1 MWVWARGCA
10 TVGFIRGVMTRGESL
25 HPSNGLME
33 RDGATTLRAMG
44 VPFTMDALAA
54 MSSDEEDEE
63 DTEAEEDGGVGERS
77 VVVTKRREIDYEA
90 LERSGFRARAL
101 VDGARD
107 DGGASVGPTTWG
119 KGIAGGRR
127 EGAYTAEESA
137 ATRRAVGEG
146 LTETCAEALESAR
159 ARARARAE
167 SEEER
172 RLERAKSRERHLETK
187 RALREDDRA
196 KRAREAEARVNA
208 GGSPTP
214 KSRRQKVDLS
224 TRREEEEETKAND
237 VDDETL
243 VATGGFDFGD

>member
-1 MWVWARGCA
+1 
-10 TVGFIRGVMTRGESL
+10 VGSPFVHRRMHGAA
-25 HPSNGLME
+25 
-33 RDGATTLRAMG
+33 RDGATTRRAARSMG
-44 VPFTMDALAA
+44 VSFTMDALAT
-54 MSSDEEDEE
+54 MSSDEEEEEEEDEE
-63 DTEAEEDGGVGERS
+63 EEDANARERS
-77 VVVTKRREIDYEA
+77 VVVRKRREIDYEA
-90 LERSGFRARAL
+90 LERGGFRARAL

-119 KGIAGGRR
+119 KGIAGGRC
-127 EGAYTAEESA
+127 EAYTAEESA

-146 LTETCAEALESAR
+146 LTETCAVALESAR
-159 ARARARAE
+159 ERARARAA

-208 GGSPTP
+208 SGTP

-224 TRREEEEETKAND
+224 TRREEEEEEKTKGND
-237 VDDETL
+237 VDDESL

>member
-1 MWVWARGCA
+1 MHGAA
-10 TVGFIRGVMTRGESL
+10 
-25 HPSNGLME
+25 
-33 RDGATTLRAMG
+33 RDGATTRRAARSMG
-44 VPFTMDALAA
+44 VSFTMDALAA
-54 MSSDEEDEE
+54 MSSDEEEEEDEDEE
-63 DTEAEEDGGVGERS
+63 EEDANARERS
-77 VVVTKRREIDYEA
+77 VVVRKRREIDYEA
-90 LERSGFRARAL
+90 LERGGFRARAL

-127 EGAYTAEESA
+127 EAYTAEESA

-159 ARARARAE
+159 ERARARAE

-208 GGSPTP
+208 SGTP

-224 TRREEEEETKAND
+224 TRREEEEEEKTKGND
-237 VDDETL
+237 VDDESL

>member
-1 MWVWARGCA
+1 MG
-10 TVGFIRGVMTRGESL
+10 S
-25 HPSNGLME
+25 PSVHRRMNGAA
-33 RDGATTLRAMG
+33 RDGATTLRAARSMG
-44 VPFTMDALAA
+44 VSFTMDALAA
-54 MSSDEEDEE
+54 MSSDEEEE
-63 DTEAEEDGGVGERS
+63 EAEEEEEDANARERS

-107 DGGASVGPTTWG
+107 DGGASVGQTTWG

-127 EGAYTAEESA
+127 EAYTAEESA

-159 ARARARAE
+159 ERARARAE

-208 GGSPTP
+208 SGSPTP
-214 KSRRQKVDLS
+214 KNSRRQKVDLS

>member
-1 MWVWARGCA
+1 M
-10 TVGFIRGVMTRGESL
+10 
-25 HPSNGLME
+25 NGAA
-33 RDGATTLRAMG
+33 RDGATTLRAARSMG

-54 MSSDEEDEE
+54 MSSDEEEE
-63 DTEAEEDGGVGERS
+63 EAEEEEEEDANARERS

-90 LERSGFRARAL
+90 LERRGFRARAL

-107 DGGASVGPTTWG
+107 DGGASGGPTTWG

-127 EGAYTAEESA
+127 EAYTAEESA

-159 ARARARAE
+159 ERARARAE

-208 GGSPTP
+208 SGSPTP

>member
-1 MWVWARGCA
+1 MGSPFVHRRMHGAA
-10 TVGFIRGVMTRGESL
+10 
-25 HPSNGLME
+25 
-33 RDGATTLRAMG
+33 RDGATTRRAARSMG
-44 VPFTMDALAA
+44 VSFTMDALAA
-54 MSSDEEDEE
+54 MSSDEEEEDEDEE
-63 DTEAEEDGGVGERS
+63 EEDANARERS

-90 LERSGFRARAL
+90 LERGGFRARAL

-119 KGIAGGRR
+119 KGIAGGRC
-127 EGAYTAEESA
+127 EAYTAEESA

-159 ARARARAE
+159 ERARARAE

>member
-1 MWVWARGCA
+1 MVGPSVHRWMSPARG
-10 TVGFIRGVMTRGESL
+10 
-25 HPSNGLME
+25 
-33 RDGATTLRAMG
+33 GATTLRAMG

-54 MSSDEEDEE
+54 MSSDEEEEEEEEEE
-63 DTEAEEDGGVGERS
+63 DEADARGRS
-77 VVVTKRREIDYEA
+77 VVETRRREIDYEA
-90 LERSGFRARAL
+90 LRRSGFRARAL

-127 EGAYTAEESA
+127 EAYTAEESA

-159 ARARARAE
+159 ERARARAE

-214 KSRRQKVDLS
+214 KSRRRKVDLS
-224 TRREEEEETKAND
+224 TRREEEEEEETKANE

>member
-1 MWVWARGCA
+1 MGSPSVHSTDGWRRAR
-10 TVGFIRGVMTRGESL
+10 R
-25 HPSNGLME
+25 
-33 RDGATTLRAMG
+33 RDGATTRRAMG
-44 VPFTMDALAA
+44 VSFTMDALAA
-54 MSSDEEDEE
+54 MSSDEEEEEEEDEE
-63 DTEAEEDGGVGERS
+63 EEDANARERS
-77 VVVTKRREIDYEA
+77 VVVRKRREIDYEA
-90 LERSGFRARAL
+90 LERGGFRARAL

-119 KGIAGGRR
+119 KGIAGGRC
-127 EGAYTAEESA
+127 EAYTAEESA

-208 GGSPTP
+208 SGTP

-224 TRREEEEETKAND
+224 TRREEEEEEKTKGND
-237 VDDETL
+237 VDDESL

>member
-1 MWVWARGCA
+1 M
-10 TVGFIRGVMTRGESL
+10 GFIRGVMTRGESL

-119 KGIAGGRR
+119 KGIAGGRC
-127 EGAYTAEESA
+127 EAYTAEESA

-208 GGSPTP
+208 SGSPTP

>member
-1 MWVWARGCA
+1 
-10 TVGFIRGVMTRGESL
+10 
-25 HPSNGLME
+25 
-33 RDGATTLRAMG
+33 
-44 VPFTMDALAA
+44 
-54 MSSDEEDEE
+54 
-63 DTEAEEDGGVGERS
+63 
-77 VVVTKRREIDYEA
+77 VVTKRREIDYEA
-90 LERSGFRARAL
+90 LERRGFRARAL

-127 EGAYTAEESA
+127 EAYTAEESA

-159 ARARARAE
+159 ERARARAE

-208 GGSPTP
+208 GGSPTR

-224 TRREEEEETKAND
+224 TRREEEEDKETKAND

>member
-1 MWVWARGCA
+1 MGSPFVHRRMHGAA
-10 TVGFIRGVMTRGESL
+10 
-25 HPSNGLME
+25 
-33 RDGATTLRAMG
+33 RDGATTRRAARSMG
-44 VPFTMDALAA
+44 VSFTMDALAA
-54 MSSDEEDEE
+54 MSSDEEEEDEDEE
-63 DTEAEEDGGVGERS
+63 EEDANARERS

-90 LERSGFRARAL
+90 LERGGFRARAL

-119 KGIAGGRR
+119 KGIAGGRC
-127 EGAYTAEESA
+127 EAYTAEESA

-159 ARARARAE
+159 ERARARAA

-208 GGSPTP
+208 SGTP

-224 TRREEEEETKAND
+224 TRREEEEEEKTKGND
-237 VDDETL
+237 VDDESL

>member
-1 MWVWARGCA
+1 MGHDSWRVPPSIDGWMAPRATAR
-10 TVGFIRGVMTRGESL
+10 R
-25 HPSNGLME
+25 
-33 RDGATTLRAMG
+33 RAARSMG

-54 MSSDEEDEE
+54 MSSDDDEE
-63 DTEAEEDGGVGERS
+63 DDDEEEEDGGVGGRS

-90 LERSGFRARAL
+90 LERRGFRARAL

-127 EGAYTAEESA
+127 EAYTAEESA

-159 ARARARAE
+159 ERARARAE

-214 KSRRQKVDLS
+214 KSRRRKVDLS
-224 TRREEEEETKAND
+224 TRREEEEEETKAND

>member
-1 MWVWARGCA
+1 M
-10 TVGFIRGVMTRGESL
+10 
-25 HPSNGLME
+25 NGAA
-33 RDGATTLRAMG
+33 RDGATTLRAARSMG
-44 VPFTMDALAA
+44 VSFTMDALAA
-54 MSSDEEDEE
+54 MSSDEEEE
-63 DTEAEEDGGVGERS
+63 EAEEEEEDANARERS

-119 KGIAGGRR
+119 QGIAGGRR

-224 TRREEEEETKAND
+224 TRCEEEEEEETKAND

>member
-1 MWVWARGCA
+1 
-10 TVGFIRGVMTRGESL
+10 
-25 HPSNGLME
+25 
-33 RDGATTLRAMG
+33 MG
-44 VPFTMDALAA
+44 VSFTMDALAA
-54 MSSDEEDEE
+54 MSSDEEEEEDEDEE
-63 DTEAEEDGGVGERS
+63 EEDANARERS

-90 LERSGFRARAL
+90 LERGGFRARAL

-119 KGIAGGRR
+119 KGIAGGRC
-127 EGAYTAEESA
+127 EAYTAEESA

-159 ARARARAE
+159 ERARARAE

-208 GGSPTP
+208 SGTP

-224 TRREEEEETKAND
+224 TRREEEEEEKTKGND
-237 VDDETL
+237 VDDESL

>member
-1 MWVWARGCA
+1 MGSPFVHRRMHGAA
-10 TVGFIRGVMTRGESL
+10 
-25 HPSNGLME
+25 
-33 RDGATTLRAMG
+33 RDGATTRRAARSMG
-44 VPFTMDALAA
+44 VSFTMDALAT
-54 MSSDEEDEE
+54 MSSDEEEEEEEDEE
-63 DTEAEEDGGVGERS
+63 EEDANARERS
-77 VVVTKRREIDYEA
+77 VVVRKRREIDYEA
-90 LERSGFRARAL
+90 LERGGFRARAL

-119 KGIAGGRR
+119 KGIAGGRC
-127 EGAYTAEESA
+127 EAYTAEESA

-146 LTETCAEALESAR
+146 LTETCAVALESAR
-159 ARARARAE
+159 ERARARAE

-208 GGSPTP
+208 SGTP

-224 TRREEEEETKAND
+224 TRREEEEEEKTKGND
-237 VDDETL
+237 VDDESL

>member
-1 MWVWARGCA
+1 
-10 TVGFIRGVMTRGESL
+10 
-25 HPSNGLME
+25 
-33 RDGATTLRAMG
+33 MG
-44 VPFTMDALAA
+44 VSFTMDALAA
-54 MSSDEEDEE
+54 MSSDEEEEEEEDEE
-63 DTEAEEDGGVGERS
+63 EEDANARERS
-77 VVVTKRREIDYEA
+77 VVVRKRREIDYEA
-90 LERSGFRARAL
+90 LERGGFRARAL

-119 KGIAGGRR
+119 KGIAGGRC
-127 EGAYTAEESA
+127 EAYTAEESA

-146 LTETCAEALESAR
+146 LTETCAVALESAR
-159 ARARARAE
+159 ERARARAA

-208 GGSPTP
+208 SGTP

-224 TRREEEEETKAND
+224 TRREEEEEEKTKGND
-237 VDDETL
+237 VDDESL

>member
-1 MWVWARGCA
+1 
-10 TVGFIRGVMTRGESL
+10 VGSPFVHRRMHGAA
-25 HPSNGLME
+25 
-33 RDGATTLRAMG
+33 RDGATTRRAARSMG
-44 VPFTMDALAA
+44 VSFTMDALAT
-54 MSSDEEDEE
+54 MSSDEEEEEEEDEE
-63 DTEAEEDGGVGERS
+63 EEDANARERS
-77 VVVTKRREIDYEA
+77 VVVRKRREIDYEA
-90 LERSGFRARAL
+90 LERGGFRARAL

-119 KGIAGGRR
+119 KGIAGGRC
-127 EGAYTAEESA
+127 EAYTAEESA

-159 ARARARAE
+159 ERARARAE

-208 GGSPTP
+208 SGTP

-224 TRREEEEETKAND
+224 TRREEEEEEKTKGND
-237 VDDETL
+237 VDDESL

>member
-1 MWVWARGCA
+1 MHGAA
-10 TVGFIRGVMTRGESL
+10 
-25 HPSNGLME
+25 
-33 RDGATTLRAMG
+33 RDGATTRRAARSMG
-44 VPFTMDALAA
+44 VSFTMDALAT
-54 MSSDEEDEE
+54 MSSDEEEEEEEDEE
-63 DTEAEEDGGVGERS
+63 EEDANARERS
-77 VVVTKRREIDYEA
+77 VVVRKRREIDYEA
-90 LERSGFRARAL
+90 LERGGFRARAL

-119 KGIAGGRR
+119 KGIAGGRC
-127 EGAYTAEESA
+127 EAYTAEESA

-146 LTETCAEALESAR
+146 LTETCAVALESAR
-159 ARARARAE
+159 ERARARAA

-208 GGSPTP
+208 SGTP

-224 TRREEEEETKAND
+224 TRREEEEEEKTKGND
-237 VDDETL
+237 VDDESL

>member
-1 MWVWARGCA
+1 
-10 TVGFIRGVMTRGESL
+10 
-25 HPSNGLME
+25 
-33 RDGATTLRAMG
+33 MG
-44 VPFTMDALAA
+44 VSFTMDALAT
-54 MSSDEEDEE
+54 MSSDEEEEEEEDEE
-63 DTEAEEDGGVGERS
+63 EEDANARERS
-77 VVVTKRREIDYEA
+77 VVVRKRREIDYEA
-90 LERSGFRARAL
+90 LERGGFRARAL

-119 KGIAGGRR
+119 KGIAGGRC
-127 EGAYTAEESA
+127 EAYTAEESA

-146 LTETCAEALESAR
+146 LTETCAVALESAR
-159 ARARARAE
+159 ERARARAA

-208 GGSPTP
+208 SGTP

-224 TRREEEEETKAND
+224 TRREEEEEEKTKGND
-237 VDDETL
+237 VDDESL

>member
-1 MWVWARGCA
+1 MG
-10 TVGFIRGVMTRGESL
+10 S
-25 HPSNGLME
+25 PSVHRRTNGAA
-33 RDGATTLRAMG
+33 RDGATTLRAARSMG

-54 MSSDEEDEE
+54 MSSDEEEE
-63 DTEAEEDGGVGERS
+63 EAEEEEEDANARERS

-90 LERSGFRARAL
+90 LERRGFRARAL

-107 DGGASVGPTTWG
+107 DGGASVGQTTWG

-127 EGAYTAEESA
+127 EAYTAEESA

-159 ARARARAE
+159 ERARARAE

-208 GGSPTP
+208 SGSPTP
-214 KSRRQKVDLS
+214 KNSRRQKVDLS
-224 TRREEEEETKAND
+224 TRREEEEEEEKTKGND
-237 VDDETL
+237 VDDESL

>member
-1 MWVWARGCA
+1 MGSPFVHRRMRGA
-10 TVGFIRGVMTRGESL
+10 A
-25 HPSNGLME
+25 
-33 RDGATTLRAMG
+33 RDGATTRRAARSMG
-44 VPFTMDALAA
+44 VSFTMDALAA
-54 MSSDEEDEE
+54 MSSDEEEEDEDEE
-63 DTEAEEDGGVGERS
+63 EEDANARERS

-90 LERSGFRARAL
+90 LERGGFRARAL
-101 VDGARD
+101 VDGALD

-119 KGIAGGRR
+119 KGIAGGRC
-127 EGAYTAEESA
+127 EAYTAEESA

-159 ARARARAE
+159 ERARARAE

-208 GGSPTP
+208 SGTP

-224 TRREEEEETKAND
+224 TRREEEEEEETKANY

>member
-1 MWVWARGCA
+1 MGSPFVHRRMHGAA
-10 TVGFIRGVMTRGESL
+10 
-25 HPSNGLME
+25 
-33 RDGATTLRAMG
+33 RDGATTRRAARSMG
-44 VPFTMDALAA
+44 VSFTMDALAA
-54 MSSDEEDEE
+54 MSSDEEEEEDEDEE
-63 DTEAEEDGGVGERS
+63 EEDANARERS
-77 VVVTKRREIDYEA
+77 VVVRKRREIDYEA
-90 LERSGFRARAL
+90 LERGGFRARAL

-119 KGIAGGRR
+119 KGIAGGRC
-127 EGAYTAEESA
+127 EAYTAEESA

-146 LTETCAEALESAR
+146 LTETCAVALESAR
-159 ARARARAE
+159 ERARARAA

-208 GGSPTP
+208 SGTP

-224 TRREEEEETKAND
+224 TRREEEEEEKTKGND
-237 VDDETL
+237 VDDESL

>member
-1 MWVWARGCA
+1 
-10 TVGFIRGVMTRGESL
+10 
-25 HPSNGLME
+25 
-33 RDGATTLRAMG
+33 MG

-90 LERSGFRARAL
+90 LERGGFRARAL

-119 KGIAGGRR
+119 KGIAGGRC
-127 EGAYTAEESA
+127 EAYTAEESA

-159 ARARARAE
+159 ERARARAE

-208 GGSPTP
+208 SGTP

-224 TRREEEEETKAND
+224 TRREEEEEEKTKGND
-237 VDDETL
+237 VDDESL

>member
-1 MWVWARGCA
+1 
-10 TVGFIRGVMTRGESL
+10 VGFIRGVMTRGESL

-208 GGSPTP
+208 SGSPTP

>member
-1 MWVWARGCA
+1 
-10 TVGFIRGVMTRGESL
+10 
-25 HPSNGLME
+25 
-33 RDGATTLRAMG
+33 MG

-54 MSSDEEDEE
+54 MSSDEEEEE
-63 DTEAEEDGGVGERS
+63 DRRRRTGRGERS

-90 LERSGFRARAL
+90 LERGGFRARAL

-127 EGAYTAEESA
+127 EAYTAEESA

-146 LTETCAEALESAR
+146 LTETCAEAPR
-159 ARARARAE
+159 ARGSDAARAE

-196 KRAREAEARVNA
+196 KRAREAEARVN
-208 GGSPTP
+208 GERSTP

-224 TRREEEEETKAND
+224 TRARGGGGRRRERRGRRDARRHGWIRFRRLSAR
-237 VDDETL
+237 V
-243 VATGGFDFGD
+243 V

>member
-1 MWVWARGCA
+1 MGSPFVHRRMHGAA
-10 TVGFIRGVMTRGESL
+10 
-25 HPSNGLME
+25 
-33 RDGATTLRAMG
+33 RDGATTRRAARSMG
-44 VPFTMDALAA
+44 VSFTMDALAT
-54 MSSDEEDEE
+54 MSSDEEEEEEEDEE
-63 DTEAEEDGGVGERS
+63 EEDANARERS
-77 VVVTKRREIDYEA
+77 VVVRKRREIDYEA
-90 LERSGFRARAL
+90 LERGGFRARAL

-119 KGIAGGRR
+119 KGIAGGRC
-127 EGAYTAEESA
+127 EAYTAEESA

-146 LTETCAEALESAR
+146 LTETCAVALESAR
-159 ARARARAE
+159 ERARARAA

-208 GGSPTP
+208 SGTP

-224 TRREEEEETKAND
+224 TRREEEEEEKTKGND
-237 VDDETL
+237 VDDESL

>member
-1 MWVWARGCA
+1 MCDGGVHSWGHDSWGVPPSIDGWMAPRATAR
-10 TVGFIRGVMTRGESL
+10 R
-25 HPSNGLME
+25 
-33 RDGATTLRAMG
+33 RAARSMG

-54 MSSDEEDEE
+54 MSSDEEAEEEE
-63 DTEAEEDGGVGERS
+63 DEGVGGRS

>member
-1 MWVWARGCA
+1 MGSPFVHRRMHGAA
-10 TVGFIRGVMTRGESL
+10 
-25 HPSNGLME
+25 
-33 RDGATTLRAMG
+33 RDGATTRRAARSMG
-44 VPFTMDALAA
+44 VSFTMDALAA
-54 MSSDEEDEE
+54 MSSDEEEEDEDEE
-63 DTEAEEDGGVGERS
+63 EEDANARERS

-90 LERSGFRARAL
+90 LERGGFRARAL

-119 KGIAGGRR
+119 KGIAGGRC
-127 EGAYTAEESA
+127 EAYTAEESA

-159 ARARARAE
+159 ERARARAE

-208 GGSPTP
+208 SGTPTP
-214 KSRRQKVDLS
+214 KNSRRQKVDLS
-224 TRREEEEETKAND
+224 TRREEEEEEEKTKGND
-237 VDDETL
+237 VDDESL

>member
-1 MWVWARGCA
+1 
-10 TVGFIRGVMTRGESL
+10 
-25 HPSNGLME
+25 
-33 RDGATTLRAMG
+33 MG
-44 VPFTMDALAA
+44 VSFTMDALAA
-54 MSSDEEDEE
+54 MSSDEEEE
-63 DTEAEEDGGVGERS
+63 EAEEEEEDANARERS

-119 KGIAGGRR
+119 KGIAGGRC
-127 EGAYTAEESA
+127 EAYTAEESA

-159 ARARARAE
+159 ERARARAE

-208 GGSPTP
+208 SGTP

-224 TRREEEEETKAND
+224 TRREEEEEEKTKGND
-237 VDDETL
+237 VDDESL

>member
-1 MWVWARGCA
+1 MGHDSWGVPPSIDGWKAPRAR
-10 TVGFIRGVMTRGESL
+10 
-25 HPSNGLME
+25 E
-33 RDGATTLRAMG
+33 RRRAARSMG

-54 MSSDEEDEE
+54 MSSDDDEE
-63 DTEAEEDGGVGERS
+63 DDEEEEEDANARERS
-77 VVVTKRREIDYEA
+77 VVVTKRREMDYEA
-90 LERSGFRARAL
+90 LERRGFRARAL

-127 EGAYTAEESA
+127 EAYTAEESA

-224 TRREEEEETKAND
+224 TRREEEEEEETKAND

>member
-1 MWVWARGCA
+1 MGSPFVHRRMHGAA
-10 TVGFIRGVMTRGESL
+10 
-25 HPSNGLME
+25 
-33 RDGATTLRAMG
+33 RDGATTRRAARSMG
-44 VPFTMDALAA
+44 VSFTMDALAA
-54 MSSDEEDEE
+54 MSSDEEEEDEDEE
-63 DTEAEEDGGVGERS
+63 EEDANARERS

-90 LERSGFRARAL
+90 LERGGFRARAL

-107 DGGASVGPTTWG
+107 EGGASVGPTTWG
-119 KGIAGGRR
+119 KGIAGGRC
-127 EGAYTAEESA
+127 EAYTAEESA

-146 LTETCAEALESAR
+146 LTETCAVALESAR
-159 ARARARAE
+159 ERARARAE

-214 KSRRQKVDLS
+214 KSRRRKVDLS
-224 TRREEEEETKAND
+224 TRREEEEEEETKANE

>member
-1 MWVWARGCA
+1 MHGAA
-10 TVGFIRGVMTRGESL
+10 
-25 HPSNGLME
+25 
-33 RDGATTLRAMG
+33 RDGATTRRAARSMG
-44 VPFTMDALAA
+44 VSFTMDALAT
-54 MSSDEEDEE
+54 MSSDEEEEEEEDEE
-63 DTEAEEDGGVGERS
+63 EEDANARERS
-77 VVVTKRREIDYEA
+77 VVVRKRREIDYEA
-90 LERSGFRARAL
+90 LERGGFRARAL

-119 KGIAGGRR
+119 KGIAGGRC
-127 EGAYTAEESA
+127 EAYTAEESA

-159 ARARARAE
+159 ERARARAE

-208 GGSPTP
+208 SGTP

-224 TRREEEEETKAND
+224 TRREEEEEEKTKGND
-237 VDDETL
+237 VDDESL

>member
-1 MWVWARGCA
+1 
-10 TVGFIRGVMTRGESL
+10 
-25 HPSNGLME
+25 
-33 RDGATTLRAMG
+33 MG

-63 DTEAEEDGGVGERS
+63 DTEAEEDEGVGERS

-127 EGAYTAEESA
+127 EAYTAEESA

-208 GGSPTP
+208 SGSPTP

>member
-1 MWVWARGCA
+1 MGSPFVHRRMRGA
-10 TVGFIRGVMTRGESL
+10 A
-25 HPSNGLME
+25 
-33 RDGATTLRAMG
+33 RDGATTRRAARSMG
-44 VPFTMDALAA
+44 VSFTMDALAA
-54 MSSDEEDEE
+54 MSSDEEEEEDEDEE
-63 DTEAEEDGGVGERS
+63 EEDATARERS
-77 VVVTKRREIDYEA
+77 VVATKRREIDYEA
-90 LERSGFRARAL
+90 LERRGFRARAL

-127 EGAYTAEESA
+127 EAYTAEESA

-159 ARARARAE
+159 ERARARAE

-224 TRREEEEETKAND
+224 TRREEEEEEETKAND

>member
-1 MWVWARGCA
+1 M
-10 TVGFIRGVMTRGESL
+10 
-25 HPSNGLME
+25 NGAA
-33 RDGATTLRAMG
+33 RDGATTLRAARSMG
-44 VPFTMDALAA
+44 VSFTMDALAA
-54 MSSDEEDEE
+54 MSSDEEEE
-63 DTEAEEDGGVGERS
+63 EAEEEEEDANARERS

-90 LERSGFRARAL
+90 LERGGFRARAL

-127 EGAYTAEESA
+127 EAYTAEESA

-159 ARARARAE
+159 ERARARAE

-208 GGSPTP
+208 SGSPTP

-224 TRREEEEETKAND
+224 TRREEEEEEETKAND

>member
-1 MWVWARGCA
+1 M
-10 TVGFIRGVMTRGESL
+10 GFIRGVMTRGESL

-63 DTEAEEDGGVGERS
+63 DTEAEEDEGVGERS

-119 KGIAGGRR
+119 KGIAGGRC
-127 EGAYTAEESA
+127 EAYTAEESA

-208 GGSPTP
+208 SGSPTP

-224 TRREEEEETKAND
+224 TRREEEEEEKTKGND
-237 VDDETL
+237 VDDESL